1 VPIQLNDPFSSGR
14 WVLIWVH
21 VLLIVVG
28 LMLASL
34 PLVRK

>member
-1 VPIQLNDPFSSGR
+1 MKIAFIAMSGVR
-14 WVLIWVH
+14 AIHIVR
-21 VLLIVVG
+21 IVVG